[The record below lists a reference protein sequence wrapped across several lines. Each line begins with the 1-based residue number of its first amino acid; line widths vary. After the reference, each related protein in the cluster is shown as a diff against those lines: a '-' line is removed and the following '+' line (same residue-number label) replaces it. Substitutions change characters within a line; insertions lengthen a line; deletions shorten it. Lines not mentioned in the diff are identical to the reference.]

1 MVVSARIGVNSLAFD
16 PLSAGGVWTYLWNL
30 LRELPT
36 LDDTTHYTLFT
47 NRENAGAF
55 DTQGA
60 TNVRQ
65 IACPVTMTRRLSRFA
80 YEWGFLP
87 VRARQEKIGVLFSP
101 FFTSPFRLGYKSVL
115 TVHDV
120 LYKDF
125 PEQFAS
131 LEQSFFNTVFDSTV
145 RSATHILTVSDDAK
159 RRIVHA
165 YRLPPERITVAHLAA
180 SPVYFTRVDRE
191 AIDRVREKYG
201 VHTPYILSVTALRA
215 HKNLEVLIDAFD
227 ALRRTFATPITL
239 VLVGLRHTAEG
250 AVTARIRALGLE
262 EEVILT
268 GYVPDSDLPALYQG
282 ARAFVLPSRYEG
294 FGLPVLEAMASG
306 VPVLTTTA
314 TALPE
319 VAGEAALF
327 FDPDDRGALVAGLRR
342 VLGDE
347 GLRREM
353 VERGR
358 ERARQFTWRKS
369 AEVTLAAFQ
378 RAMLTH
384 SAGHVSGHTRS

>member
-1 MVVSARIGVNSLAFD
+1 LVVSARIGINSLAFD
-16 PLSAGGVWTYLWNL
+16 PTSAGGVWTYLWNL
-30 LRELPT
+30 MRELPT

-55 DTQGA
+55 DTPGA
-60 TNVRQ
+60 TNLRR

-87 VRARQEKIGVLFSP
+87 VRARQERIGVLFSP
-101 FFTSPFRLGYKSVL
+101 FFTSPLRLGYKSVL

-131 LEQSFFNTVFDSTV
+131 LEQSVFNTLFGYTV
-145 RSATHILTVSDDAK
+145 QSATHILTVSEYAK
-159 RRIVHA
+159 RRIMHA
-165 YRLPPERITVAHLAA
+165 YHLPAERITVAHLAA
-180 SPVYFTRVDRE
+180 SPIYFARVDQE
-191 AIDRVREKYG
+191 AIRRVREMYG

-227 ALRRTFATPITL
+227 ALRRTIATPLTL
-239 VLVGLRHTAEG
+239 VLSGLHDSAGG
-250 AVTARIRALGLE
+250 AVAARIRALGLE
-262 EEVILT
+262 KQIIRT
-268 GYVPDSDLPALYQG
+268 GWVADSDLPALYQG
-282 ARAFVLPSRYEG
+282 ASAFVLPSRYEG

-319 VAGEAALF
+319 IAGDAALF
-327 FDPDDRGALVAGLRR
+327 FDPDDRRALVAGLEQ
-342 VLGDE
+342 VLGDAA
-347 GLRREM
+347 LHREL
-353 VERGR
+353 VGRGY
-358 ERARQFTWRKS
+358 ERARQFTWRRT
-369 AEVTLAAFQ
+369 AEITHRVLMQTMHGE
-378 RAMLTH
+378 RA
-384 SAGHVSGHTRS
+384 R